1 MDPVAAEAAA
11 IQVINEKR
19 QAEKL
24 PPLAE
29 PEALRIAESKYHLGT
44 RVREHIVQMKIEM

>member
-1 MDPVAAEAAA
+1 
-11 IQVINEKR
+11 VINEKR
-19 QAEKL
+19 QVEKL

-44 RVREHIVQMKIEM
+44 RVREHIVQTKIEI